1 MQTEVWGEGEGR
13 EKNLKQILSLEDV
26 RLDFTTLIS

>member
-1 MQTEVWGEGEGR
+1 MLGEGEGR
-13 EKNLKQILSLEDV
+13 EKNLKQILSPEDV